1 MTGDPADK
9 ILKFRR
15 LFSYVS
21 TGLLLLVFV
30 SEVFL
35 IVSIVGQILDPY
47 GSINMFSVGAA
58 AALVLP
64 VLLFYS
70 SLFHYREK
78 VVLRTSEIP
87 NLFLDKDIDEFT
99 STRMLEKT
107 GWEVK
112 DEGEDYIEFE
122 MENPSRLL
130 RWMGEE
136 IVLRTE
142 IVENKNNSQRLLVEQ
157 NGEEREIDK
166 TDYTASDNGTVITN
180 TGVTRSKVSLL
191 EVLVSL
197 IQRPL
202 LKDLYREV
210 VEGDTE
216 VLEMKL
222 DLSIGKSFDLE
233 DSEH

>member
-1 MTGDPADK
+1 MSGDPADK
-9 ILKFRR
+9 ISRVRKF
-15 LFSYVS
+15 SGYVS
-21 TGLLLLVFV
+21 TALIILIIV

-35 IVSIVGQILDPY
+35 IVSIAGQILDPY
-47 GSINMFSVGAA
+47 SSINMVFVVVA
-58 AALVLP
+58 AALVLSL
-64 VLLFYS
+64 VLLYS
-70 SLFHYREK
+70 SLFHYKEK
-78 VVLRTSEIP
+78 VVLKTSEIP

-142 IVENKNNSQRLLVEQ
+142 IVENKNNSQKLLVEQ

-197 IQRPL
+197 IERPL

-210 VEGDTE
+210 VEGDTK

-233 DSEH
+233 NSEN